1 MCKRQLPNSKF
12 KIKNAEIMSTSEIP
26 YDITERTT
34 TYSLRIIKLYRYIQN
49 DSVGRILGKQLL
61 RSGTSVGANVHEAQ
75 GAQSRA
81 DFIAKMSIAHKEI
94 IETGYWLRLL
104 AEANIVP
111 EERISMLRDETSQL
125 TKILSTILINSK
137 KNLPR
142 KR

>member
-1 MCKRQLPNSKF
+1 MTREKE
-12 KIKNAEIMSTSEIP
+12 AP
-26 YDITERTT
+26 YDIAERTT
-34 TYSLRIIKLYRYIQN
+34 SFALRIIKLYQYIQS

-81 DFIAKMSIAHKEI
+81 DFISKISIAQKEI

-104 AEANIVP
+104 AEADIVQ
-111 EERISMLRDETSQL
+111 EEKLTSLREETDQL
-125 TKILSTILINSK
+125 IKILSSILINSK
-137 KNLPR
+137 KNNTQ

>member
-1 MCKRQLPNSKF
+1 M
-12 KIKNAEIMSTSEIP
+12 MSDNEPP
-26 YDITERTT
+26 YDVTERTVA
-34 TYSLRIIKLYRYIQN
+34 YALRIIKLYRHIQN

-81 DFIAKMSIAHKEI
+81 DFIAKLSIAQKEI

-104 AEANIVP
+104 AEAQIVP
-111 EERISMLRDETSQL
+111 EDRISMLRDETEQL

-137 KNLPR
+137 KSATR

>member
-1 MCKRQLPNSKF
+1 MTREQE
-12 KIKNAEIMSTSEIP
+12 AP
-26 YDITERTT
+26 YDIAERTT
-34 TYSLRIIKLYRYIQN
+34 AFALRIIKLYQYIQS

-81 DFIAKMSIAHKEI
+81 DFISKISIAQKEI

-104 AEANIVP
+104 AEADIVQ
-111 EERISMLRDETSQL
+111 EEKLTSLREETDQL
-125 TKILSTILINSK
+125 IKILSSILINSK
-137 KNLPR
+137 KNNTQ

>member
-1 MCKRQLPNSKF
+1 
-12 KIKNAEIMSTSEIP
+12 MSPSEIP

-34 TYSLRIIKLYRYIQN
+34 TYSLRIIKLYRHIQN

-94 IETGYWLRLL
+94 IETSYWLRLL
-104 AEANIVP
+104 AEAQIVS
-111 EERISMLRDETSQL
+111 EDRISMLRDETSQL
-125 TKILSTILINSK
+125 TKILATILINSK

>member
-1 MCKRQLPNSKF
+1 
-12 KIKNAEIMSTSEIP
+12 MSDNEPP
-26 YDITERTT
+26 YDVTERTVA
-34 TYSLRIIKLYRYIQN
+34 YALRIIKLYRHIQN

-81 DFIAKMSIAHKEI
+81 DFIAKLSIAQKEI

-104 AEANIVP
+104 AEAQIVP
-111 EERISMLRDETSQL
+111 EDRISMLRDETEQL

-137 KNLPR
+137 KSATR

>member
-1 MCKRQLPNSKF
+1 M
-12 KIKNAEIMSTSEIP
+12 MSDNEPP
-26 YDITERTT
+26 YDVTERTVA
-34 TYSLRIIKLYRYIQN
+34 YALRIIKLYRHIQN
-49 DSVGRILGKQLL
+49 DSVGHILGKQLL

-81 DFIAKMSIAHKEI
+81 DFIAKLSIAQKEI

-104 AEANIVP
+104 AEAQIVP
-111 EERISMLRDETSQL
+111 EDRISMLRDETEQL

-137 KNLPR
+137 KSATR

>member
-1 MCKRQLPNSKF
+1 
-12 KIKNAEIMSTSEIP
+12 MSTSEIP